1 METKKFYAVEVFDS
15 TCNVLGHESGIYGKG
30 DYSWITESLNGGN
43 GNIDMTEEE
52 ALAVKADFDKV
63 IKEEGLEWASCDIIE
78 LEVEVDE

>member
-1 METKKFYAVEVFDS
+1 MEIKKFYAVEVFDS

-43 GNIDMTEEE
+43 GDINMTEEE

-63 IKEEGLEWASCDIIE
+63 IEEEGLEWASCDIIE
-78 LEVEVDE
+78 IEVEVDE

>member
-63 IKEEGLEWASCDIIE
+63 IEEKGLEWASCDIIE
-78 LEVEVDE
+78 IEVEVDE